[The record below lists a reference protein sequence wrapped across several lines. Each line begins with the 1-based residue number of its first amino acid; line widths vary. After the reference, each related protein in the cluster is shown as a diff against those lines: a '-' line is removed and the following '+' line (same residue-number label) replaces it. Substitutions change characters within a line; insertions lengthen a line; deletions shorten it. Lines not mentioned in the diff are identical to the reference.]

1 MLASET
7 DTMFEVWISDGY
19 KQNWSF
25 PISCLCCVGCQFS
38 WHSQEG
44 RGRKTSILVLAF
56 WNFKLKVL
64 KYQWNFVRRFTVA
77 TLNFDLKIVEAP
89 KYLYIHFCFFFRD
102 NGITIQ
108 ILKYQLYSEGFMFI
122 LVLFM
127 VIYRNRTAIE
137 DPLFLFNFVI
147 FVIQPLFY
155 LNGDVN
161 FRNRVLQKGL
171 LRALYQE
178 LFPSNNQI
186 QPIAPWDKRI
196 QIRFDSN
203 GCWMVKLLLSW
214 LKRKAVIMYKILSI
228 LEPLLY

>member
-1 MLASET
+1 MSVLHYSA
-7 DTMFEVWISDGY
+7 
-19 KQNWSF
+19 
-25 PISCLCCVGCQFS
+25 
-38 WHSQEG
+38 
-44 RGRKTSILVLAF
+44 RKSIHLFL
-56 WNFKLKVL
+56 L
-64 KYQWNFVRRFTVA
+64 
-77 TLNFDLKIVEAP
+77 
-89 KYLYIHFCFFFRD
+89 FFRD
-102 NGITIQ
+102 NGITVQ
-108 ILKYQLYSEGFMFI
+108 ILKYQLYCEGFMFLLI
-122 LVLFM
+122 LIV
-127 VIYRNRTAIE
+127 AIIPIGN
-137 DPLFLFNFVI
+137 DALATRILGSLYSFVV

-228 LEPLLY
+228 LESLSYTKIESMNRQTTAQLYISFFD